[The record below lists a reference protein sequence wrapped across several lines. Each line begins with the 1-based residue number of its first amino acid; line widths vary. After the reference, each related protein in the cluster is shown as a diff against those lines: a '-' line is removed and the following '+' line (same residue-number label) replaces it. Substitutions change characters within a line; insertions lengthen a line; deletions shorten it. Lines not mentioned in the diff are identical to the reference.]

1 MIRERKTQ
9 VRQIRLTLFLA
20 IVLALSIGV
29 VASAKTT
36 VVYWQHFA
44 DARIEAVK
52 QLAAEFEKENP
63 DIKIQI
69 EGIPWAAYFDK
80 LFTSIAA
87 GSGPDVF
94 QAPTG
99 LAEQF
104 IRSGNIVPLKALSPS
119 EVQEDFLPWTVE
131 RLISDDKIWGL
142 PTDIQSIVLFY
153 NTRLFKE
160 AGLDPDRA
168 PASWEELVQYG
179 QKLTKQEAGRFS
191 QTGLDTDYYSIVLET
206 MMFQAGVG
214 QMYDSD
220 LTQALFNTPEALK
233 ALTFMTDLTT
243 RYGIEDPE
251 FNSQD
256 NTFALELTAMA
267 LAHPVSMGTFR
278 LFNPALEYKVAL
290 APPVEAGDVP
300 VTTGTHWQY
309 FITKKAPHIAAQKW
323 VEYLASEHAQ
333 LTFCQVAGDLVSRK
347 ALLTNPTVRSN
358 PNQAIALD
366 SLECARP
373 ISWPGWAE
381 FVRLYTESIE
391 RVIFGQNTPE
401 ESLDILITEINNVLA
416 SR

>member
-1 MIRERKTQ
+1 MITLANTKGESPLIRERKTQ
-9 VRQIRLTLFLA
+9 VGQIGHALFLA

-119 EVQEDFLPWTVE
+119 EVQEEFLPWTVE

-160 AGLDPDRA
+160 AGLDPDR
-168 PASWEELVQYG
+168 PPTSWEELVQYG

-300 VTTGTHWQY
+300 ATTGTHWQY
-309 FITKKAPHIAAQKW
+309 FITKKAPHMAAQKW
-323 VEYLASEHAQ
+323 VE
-333 LTFCQVAGDLVSRK
+333 
-347 ALLTNPTVRSN
+347 
-358 PNQAIALD
+358 
-366 SLECARP
+366 
-373 ISWPGWAE
+373 
-381 FVRLYTESIE
+381 
-391 RVIFGQNTPE
+391 
-401 ESLDILITEINNVLA
+401 
-416 SR
+416 

>member
-1 MIRERKTQ
+1 MIREHKTQ

-52 QLAAEFEKENP
+52 QLAAESEKENP

-206 MMFQAGVG
+206 MMFQAGV
-214 QMYDSD
+214 
-220 LTQALFNTPEALK
+220 AK
-233 ALTFMTDLTT
+233 CMT
-243 RYGIEDPE
+243 
-251 FNSQD
+251 
-256 NTFALELTAMA
+256 
-267 LAHPVSMGTFR
+267 
-278 LFNPALEYKVAL
+278 
-290 APPVEAGDVP
+290 
-300 VTTGTHWQY
+300 VT
-309 FITKKAPHIAAQKW
+309 
-323 VEYLASEHAQ
+323 
-333 LTFCQVAGDLVSRK
+333 
-347 ALLTNPTVRSN
+347 
-358 PNQAIALD
+358 
-366 SLECARP
+366 
-373 ISWPGWAE
+373 
-381 FVRLYTESIE
+381 
-391 RVIFGQNTPE
+391 
-401 ESLDILITEINNVLA
+401 
-416 SR
+416 